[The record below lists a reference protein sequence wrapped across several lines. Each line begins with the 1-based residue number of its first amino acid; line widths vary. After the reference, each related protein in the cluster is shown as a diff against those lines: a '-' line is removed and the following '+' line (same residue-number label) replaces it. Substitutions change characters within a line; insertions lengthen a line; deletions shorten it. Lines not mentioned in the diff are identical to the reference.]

1 MVIFWLHLWLLL
13 SQNKMNDIPQWIIW
27 TLEHAVSIFSL
38 RPSSPFLSQR
48 FSFLF
53 INWNS
58 GTSRDLSFLLTCKI
72 MTTLWTCGVLAA
84 CLLEWYCSHDYS
96 TYQLSIASYVLG
108 VLFEITDISLFTLCC
123 QLQIFRKEPFFYGH
137 DNHDQLVKIAKVLL
151 QTFFFHL
158 TIYVAYVFM
167 CCSQRHRFI
176 CRC

>member
-1 MVIFWLHLWLLL
+1 MAQL
-13 SQNKMNDIPQWIIW
+13 
-27 TLEHAVSIFSL
+27 TLKHAVSIFSL
-38 RPSSPFLSQR
+38 RSSSTFLSQR
-48 FSFLF
+48 FHLLF
-53 INWNS
+53 FNCNS

-84 CLLEWYCSHDYS
+84 CLLEWYFSHDYS
-96 TYQLSIASYVLG
+96 TYQLSIASYILG
-108 VLFEITDISLFTLCC
+108 ALFEITDILLLTICC

-167 CCSQRHRFI
+167 CCKPATSFYLSLLALLHSEATVWAILF
-176 CRC
+176 